1 MEHQFE
7 GKRVP
12 WSQIVKF
19 AEIHE
24 TEIQPALE
32 LQKNN
37 QMTTPDVEA
46 KTTASF
52 SKLHGLLSIIL
63 KDINLLPNEE

>member
-1 MEHQFE
+1 MEHQSE

-19 AEIHE
+19 AEIYE
-24 TEIQPALE
+24 TEIQPALK
-32 LQKNN
+32 LQKNS
-37 QMTTPDVEA
+37 QMTIPDVEA
-46 KTTASF
+46 KTPAPF
-52 SKLHGLLSIIL
+52 IKLHGLLTIIL